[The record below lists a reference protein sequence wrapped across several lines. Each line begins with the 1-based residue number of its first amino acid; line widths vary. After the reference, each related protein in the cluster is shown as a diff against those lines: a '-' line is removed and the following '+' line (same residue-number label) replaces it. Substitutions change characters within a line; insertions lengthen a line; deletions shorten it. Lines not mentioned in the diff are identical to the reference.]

1 MSNVFKELNLSEEQ
15 SNEIQSIMQ
24 GQKSKMQAG
33 RKSMEDDLSGV
44 LPPELY
50 KKFEEEKMR

>member
-44 LPPELY
+44 LTPELY